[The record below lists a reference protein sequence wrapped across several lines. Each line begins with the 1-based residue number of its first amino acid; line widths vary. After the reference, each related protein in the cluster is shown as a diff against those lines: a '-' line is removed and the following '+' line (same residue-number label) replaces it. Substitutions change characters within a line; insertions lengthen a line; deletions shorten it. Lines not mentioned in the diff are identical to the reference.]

1 MAQESGPRGVISK
14 MLEIGFLPTQIADS
28 FAIASG
34 SATMYRN
41 RINTYKKQGL
51 SQKEA
56 ENKAFLDFREIA
68 EEAQQSSRP
77 DRISAQQAGPLGR
90 IILAFGNTP
99 MQYARLIKK
108 AASDLKNRRGDWKTN
123 VSKIIYYGAVQN
135 LIFNALQQAIFAIAF
150 GESDE
155 DKEEKKYLGIANGMA
170 DSLLRGVGIA
180 GAFVSVG
187 KNAIIRIIN
196 ESEKPNPKYEKIG
209 YELTRISP
217 PISSK
222 LSRLNQ
228 AARSLQWDKEEM
240 MQKGFA
246 YDNPAWLAG
255 ANVTS
260 AITNVPVD
268 RLVKKTTNVIDATSQ
283 DLEMWERLALL
294 GGWQKWELDMTD
306 DRKSTKSKKKKSS
319 GPKRRF

>member
-1 MAQESGPRGVISK
+1 M
-14 MLEIGFLPTQIADS
+14 
-28 FAIASG
+28 
-34 SATMYRN
+34 
-41 RINTYKKQGL
+41 
-51 SQKEA
+51 
-56 ENKAFLDFREIA
+56 
-68 EEAQQSSRP
+68 
-77 DRISAQQAGPLGR
+77 
-90 IILAFGNTP
+90 
-99 MQYARLIKK
+99 
-108 AASDLKNRRGDWKTN
+108 
-123 VSKIIYYGAVQN
+123 
-135 LIFNALQQAIFAIAF
+135 
-150 GESDE
+150 
-155 DKEEKKYLGIANGMA
+155 
-170 DSLLRGVGIA
+170 
-180 GAFVSVG
+180 
-187 KNAIIRIIN
+187 N
-196 ESEKPNPKYEKIG
+196 ESEKPNPKYEKVG

-222 LSRLNQ
+222 LSRINQ

-240 MQKGFA
+240 MQKGLS

-283 DLEMWERLALL
+283 DVEMWERLALL

>member
-1 MAQESGPRGVISK
+1 M
-14 MLEIGFLPTQIADS
+14 S
-28 FAIASG
+28 FNIQHS
-34 SATMYRN
+34 T
-41 RINTYKKQGL
+41 
-51 SQKEA
+51 
-56 ENKAFLDFREIA
+56 
-68 EEAQQSSRP
+68 
-77 DRISAQQAGPLGR
+77 
-90 IILAFGNTP
+90 
-99 MQYARLIKK
+99 
-108 AASDLKNRRGDWKTN
+108 
-123 VSKIIYYGAVQN
+123 IYYSTIQN

-150 GESDE
+150 GDVEEEEAE
-155 DKEEKKYLGIANGMA
+155 DKYINIANGMA
-170 DSLLRGVGIA
+170 DSLLRGTGVA

-187 KNAIIRIIN
+187 KNVIKRIID

-228 AARSLQWDKEEM
+228 AARSLQWDKDEM

-283 DLEMWERLALL
+283 DMEMWERLALL

-306 DRKSTKSKKKKSS
+306 DRKSKKSKSNKTKDGKV
-319 GPKRRF
+319 KRNF

>member
-1 MAQESGPRGVISK
+1 
-14 MLEIGFLPTQIADS
+14 
-28 FAIASG
+28 
-34 SATMYRN
+34 
-41 RINTYKKQGL
+41 
-51 SQKEA
+51 
-56 ENKAFLDFREIA
+56 
-68 EEAQQSSRP
+68 
-77 DRISAQQAGPLGR
+77 
-90 IILAFGNTP
+90 
-99 MQYARLIKK
+99 
-108 AASDLKNRRGDWKTN
+108 
-123 VSKIIYYGAVQN
+123 
-135 LIFNALQQAIFAIAF
+135 
-150 GESDE
+150 
-155 DKEEKKYLGIANGMA
+155 MA

-187 KNAIIRIIN
+187 KNAIIRIMN

-228 AARSLQWDKEEM
+228 AARSLQWDKDEM

-283 DLEMWERLALL
+283 DMEMWERLALL

-306 DRKSTKSKKKKSS
+306 DRKSKKSKSNKTKDGKV
-319 GPKRRF
+319 KRNF